1 MKKMFAGLG
10 IVLYSLFIFFSVGDI
25 IRANVLY
32 GNVERYY
39 KYTNNVNPFNNDLKP
54 DFKVN
59 KRTDLVTEAEYSN
72 PDWDRSNWLKKIDY
86 STYRPSW
93 VDYSACK
100 DADLEEPVEAL
111 ITDLMFYI
119 THVDNSTMQ
128 ALLSRGWTIKVLPK
142 LDRDGITG
150 NTDFDTKTIYL
161 LAASRSIQDSALHE
175 IGHAL
180 TYEFAG
186 ETFLKEM
193 GTDLVNNPEFRSI
206 FYHYSIKKRDDR
218 KNADYYEGK
227 NLEAIAQSYNE
238 YICYPDA
245 LKRCA
250 PTVYKI
256 WNDLTNRLAKNPK
269 LSSEELKLQ
278 TIDLIFDKVDATFT
292 KIENNC
298 KKFANHVKNIAF

>member
-1 MKKMFAGLG
+1 MRKMFAGLG
-10 IVLYSLFIFFSVGDI
+10 IVLYTLFMFFAVGDI
-25 IRANVLY
+25 VRTNAMY

-39 KYTNNVNPFNNDLKP
+39 KYTNNINPFDNDLDP
-54 DFKVN
+54 DFMVN
-59 KRTDLVTEAEYSN
+59 KRTDLVTIAEYSD
-72 PDWDRSNWLKKIDY
+72 PDWDRGEWLKKIDY

-100 DADLEEPVEAL
+100 DADLKEPIEAL

-128 ALLSRGWTIKVLPK
+128 ALLSRGWIIKVLPE

-180 TYEFAG
+180 CYEFVG
-186 ETFLKEM
+186 ETFLSEM
-193 GTDLVNNPEFRSI
+193 GADLVNNPEFRLI
-206 FYHYSIKKRDDR
+206 FYHYSVKKRDDH
-218 KNADYYEGK
+218 KNVDYYAGK
-227 NLEAIAQSYNE
+227 NLEAIAQSFNE

-250 PTVYKI
+250 PTVYGI
-256 WNDLTNRLAKNPK
+256 WNNLTNRLAKNPK
-269 LSSEELKLQ
+269 LSSEEIYLQ
-278 TIDLIFDKVDATFT
+278 KIDLVLDKADAVFT
-292 KIENNC
+292 KMEHNC
-298 KKFANHVKNIAF
+298 KKIANHIKNMAF